1 MACAHPEW
9 DAARTPR
16 GSFRAASFLSGF
28 DGRDVFARSRSSR
41 LNRRR
46 THSYP
51 HREKKPAFPRASDGQ
66 DVLQST
72 RYGVPMKLAA
82 ISTAVVSSLVLAALA
97 FADASPTSN
106 KWRIELSGQA
116 LTTGELVFRVTP
128 SQGEATDVAVA
139 VKSGRAENNVAK
151 DVRDAF
157 ASQLSPQRFSIE
169 VDDGEDVLVK
179 KKDGQ
184 PDFALELVEAS
195 VQNVTVK
202 VEGE

>member
-1 MACAHPEW
+1 
-9 DAARTPR
+9 
-16 GSFRAASFLSGF
+16 
-28 DGRDVFARSRSSR
+28 
-41 LNRRR
+41 
-46 THSYP
+46 
-51 HREKKPAFPRASDGQ
+51 
-66 DVLQST
+66 
-72 RYGVPMKLAA
+72 MKLAA
-82 ISTAVVSSLVLAALA
+82 MSTAVVSSLVLAALA

-128 SQGEATDVAVA
+128 SQGEATDISVAI
-139 VKSGRAENNVAK
+139 KSGRAENNVAK

-157 ASQLSPQRFSIE
+157 ASKLSPQRFSVE

-179 KKDGQ
+179 KKEGQ
-184 PDFALELVEAS
+184 PDFAIELVEAS